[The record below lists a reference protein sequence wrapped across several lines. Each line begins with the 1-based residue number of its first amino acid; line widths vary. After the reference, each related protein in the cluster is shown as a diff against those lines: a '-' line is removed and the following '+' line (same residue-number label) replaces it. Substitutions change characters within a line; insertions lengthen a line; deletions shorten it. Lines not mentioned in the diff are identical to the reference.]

1 MALTPDERDILQTR
15 LNEAKAAYHALQTG
29 TSPRVVVD
37 QNGERVEFT
46 AANRHGL
53 YSYIKQLESQLGVYT
68 PGCGSPA
75 APARFFF

>member
-1 MALTPDERDILQTR
+1 MAPTPEERVVLQTN
-15 LNEAKAAYHALQTG
+15 LAEARAAYHALQTG

-46 AANRHGL
+46 AANRQGL
-53 YSYIKQLESQLGVYT
+53 YSYIKQLESQLGLYA

-75 APARFFF
+75 APARFVF